1 MALNRPTYRVNVAAN
16 KKATEKKSVFFDI
29 KPDTTN
35 RLRVLPP
42 VTEDGLLF
50 TLVSNHFKL
59 KSDEGFGMA
68 LACLHEH
75 GTADTGEDCYLCELV
90 NYLRKGDKADQKVA
104 RDLAA
109 SKRWY
114 MQCLVYD
121 KASESYGSPK
131 LVGLSRTT
139 AEAVQ
144 DILNSQ
150 ADVGDD
156 FFCDPDKGQDLIIT
170 RKGSGMQTR
179 YTVAPT
185 GKKASLDDTFPGWEE
200 KIMTDVLKVI
210 DLRIHDV
217 DDQKK
222 AAYRSFGDALD
233 WEAIQEAIG

>member
-1 MALNRPTYRVNVAAN
+1 MGANRPTFRVDVAAN
-16 KKATEKKSVFFDI
+16 KKATEKKSVFYDL

-35 RLRVLPP
+35 RLRILPP
-42 VTEDGLLF
+42 VSEDGLLF
-50 TLVSNHFKL
+50 TLVSNHFRL

-68 LACLHEH
+68 LACLGEH
-75 GTADTGEDCYLCELV
+75 GTADTGDDCYLCNLV
-90 NYLRKGDKADQKVA
+90 NLLRKGDKADQKVA
-104 RDLAA
+104 KDLAA

-114 MQCLVYD
+114 LQCFVYD
-121 KASESYGSPK
+121 KAADNYFGPK

-156 FFCDPDKGQDLIIT
+156 FFCDPDQGQDIIIT
-170 RKGSGMQTR
+170 RKGSGMNTR
-179 YTVAPT
+179 YTVSPT
-185 GKKASLDDTFPGWEE
+185 GKKMSLDDVFPGWED
-200 KIMTDVLKVI
+200 KIMTDIMKVI
-210 DLRIHDV
+210 DLRIHDQ

-233 WEAIQEAIG
+233 WEAIQSEIG